1 MVFVMSNFSGRIKMT
16 DKQIFQCLGVIYLAV
31 GLGMLSNPQYYK
43 QMMMDFKNNRASMY
57 MGGIFLL
64 AIGFLLVT
72 FHNIWAAEVSVII
85 TVIGWIAL
93 VKGILLLVLP
103 EMMMKSMDI
112 FLNKKNTALMVI
124 ASLVVILGVLLAW
137 LGFFI

>member
-1 MVFVMSNFSGRIKMT
+1 MT
-16 DKQIFQCLGVIYLAV
+16 DKQIFQCLGLIYLAV
-31 GLGMLSNPQYYK
+31 GLGILSNPQYYK